1 MRAAL
6 LAVALLL
13 VAAAPASAAP
23 ELVKLGDFADPVHV
37 ASPPND
43 PRVFVV
49 EQGGLVKIVGGGTFI
64 DLTGPTN
71 SGDLER
77 GLLSIAFPPDYATS
91 GLFYV
96 FLTADDGPGDVEV
109 REYWR
114 SAADPN
120 VADPALVRTLLD
132 EDHSAGNHNGGQLQ
146 FGPDG
151 ALYVSI
157 GDNANQNNA
166 PNLSSPY
173 GKIHRIVP
181 ATGARQIWSSGLRNP
196 WRFSFDRATGD
207 LLIGDVGGSAYE
219 EINWSRA
226 PSAGQ
231 GVNYGWPCNEGPDG
245 PDSCGARAAFW
256 HPNGE
261 FCAIVG
267 GYVVRDPGL
276 PTLSGRYLY
285 GDNCDERLWSAA
297 LGSGGGVETTLQ
309 VSGLSSFGE
318 DSCGHIYVASRGSD
332 AVYRIQDGAPSS
344 CGGTPAPAP
353 DVSAPNVRVRF
364 RGIRNRRLRVSLRCD
379 EACRVTVNSRL
390 RRVRRLKARHR
401 SLAANRRALVRVKM
415 SRKVARR
422 MRRALRRRGFVRVV
436 ITVRAV
442 DAAGN
447 KSVVTKRAR
456 KRSPRATSTD
466 AR

>member
-1 MRAAL
+1 VLAGALAL
-6 LAVALLL
+6 LAAT
-13 VAAAPASAAP
+13 PASAAP
-23 ELVKLGDFADPVHV
+23 ALVKLGDFADPVHV

-64 DLTGPTN
+64 DLTEPTN

-96 FLTADDGPGDVEV
+96 FLTADPNGNVQV
-109 REYWR
+109 REYRR

-120 VADPALVRTLLD
+120 VADAGPIRILLD
-132 EDHSAGNHNGGQLQ
+132 EPHNAGNHNGGQLQ

-157 GDNANQNNA
+157 GDNADQDNA
-166 PNLSSPY
+166 QDPSSPF

-181 ATGARQIWSSGLRNP
+181 ATGAKQIWTSGLRNP

-207 LLIGDVGGSAYE
+207 VLIGDVGGSAYE
-219 EINWSRA
+219 EINWSQA
-226 PSAGQ
+226 PNAGR
-231 GVNYGWPCNEGPDG
+231 GVNYGWPCNEGPNG
-245 PDSCGARAAFW
+245 ADSCGTRAAFW
-256 HPNGE
+256 HQNGP

-276 PTLSGRYLY
+276 PTLNGRYLY
-285 GDNCDERLWSAA
+285 GDNCNAMLWSAA
-297 LGSGGGVETTLQ
+297 LGSGGGVETALT
-309 VSGLSSFGE
+309 VSGLASFGE
-318 DSCGHIYVASRGSD
+318 DSCGHIYVAARGSD
-332 AVYRIQDGAPSS
+332 AVYRLQDGAPST
-344 CGGTPAPAP
+344 CAVAPSP
-353 DVSAPNVRVRF
+353 DASAPNVRVRL
-364 RGIRNRRLRVSLRCD
+364 RGVRKRRLRVSLRCD

-390 RRVRRLKARHR
+390 RQVRKLKARHL
-401 SLAANRRALVRVKM
+401 SLAADQQVTVRVKLT
-415 SRKVARR
+415 RKVARR
-422 MRRALRRRGFVRVV
+422 MRKALRKRGFVRVV
-436 ITVRAV
+436 VQVRAV

-447 KSVVTKRAR
+447 ARVVTKRGR
-456 KRSPRATSTD
+456 VY
-466 AR
+466 

>member
-1 MRAAL
+1 MRTLLLAAAL
-6 LAVALLL
+6 AL

-23 ELVKLGDFADPVHV
+23 ELVKLGDFTDPVHV

-43 PRVFVV
+43 SRVFVV
-49 EQGGLVKIVGGGTFI
+49 EQAGLVKIVGGGTFI

-96 FLTADDGPGDVEV
+96 FLTADPSGNVQV
-109 REYWR
+109 REYRR

-120 VADPALVRTLLD
+120 VADPSPVRTLLD
-132 EDHSAGNHNGGQLQ
+132 EPHNAGNHNGGQLQ

-151 ALYVSI
+151 ALYASI
-157 GDNANQNNA
+157 GDNADSANA
-166 PNLSSPY
+166 QDPNSPF
-173 GKIHRIVP
+173 GKLHRIVP

-207 LLIGDVGGSAYE
+207 LLIGDVGGSSYE
-219 EINWSRA
+219 EVNWSRA
-226 PSAGQ
+226 PNAGQ
-231 GVNYGWPCNEGPDG
+231 GVNYGWPCNEGPNG
-245 PDSCGARAAFW
+245 ADSCGTRAAFW
-256 HPNGE
+256 HENGP

-267 GYVVRDPGL
+267 GYVVRDTGL
-276 PTLSGRYLY
+276 PTLNGRYLY
-285 GDNCDERLWSAA
+285 GDNCNAKLWSAA
-297 LGSGGGVETTLQ
+297 LGSGGGVETALE

-318 DSCGHIYVASRGSD
+318 DSCGHIYVVSRGSD
-332 AVYRIQDGAPSS
+332 AVYRLQDGAPSTCS
-344 CGGTPAPAP
+344 VSVPVSDVTAP
-353 DVSAPNVRVRF
+353 SVRVRL
-364 RGIRNRRLRVSLRCD
+364 RGVRGRRLRVQLRCD

-401 SLAANRRALVRVKM
+401 SLAANRRAIVRVKLG
-415 SRKVARR
+415 RKVARR
-422 MRRALRRRGFVRVV
+422 MRRALARRGYVRLVVRV
-436 ITVRAV
+436 RAA

-447 KSVVTKRAR
+447 ARVVTRHGRIKR
-456 KRSPRATSTD
+456 
-466 AR
+466 